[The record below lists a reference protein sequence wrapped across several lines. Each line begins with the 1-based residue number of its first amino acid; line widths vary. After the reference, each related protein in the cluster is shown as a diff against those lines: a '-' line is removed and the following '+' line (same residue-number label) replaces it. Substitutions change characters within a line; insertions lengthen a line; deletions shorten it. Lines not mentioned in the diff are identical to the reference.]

1 MLFTILILISAVAV
15 VKVIWEIAESRKC
28 PTNRDLKKVVL
39 GRIGRETPLAEKVQ
53 RHLGICSK
61 CRDKIDGFIREDPS
75 DHLIAEE

>member
-1 MLFTILILISAVAV
+1 MIFTILILISAVAV
-15 VKVIWEIAESRKC
+15 VKVMWEITESRKC

-39 GRIGRETPLAEKVQ
+39 GRAGIDTPLANRVQ

-61 CRDKIDGFIREDPS
+61 CRDKIDGFIRENPS